1 MEGISTKIYKDLSQ
15 SLMKNQWKN
24 TFVLNNTEL
33 HHDSCKNTRKIIVHP
48 SAQCKFTWTTFRRA
62 CMSIQSGLAVTAQ
75 NNIAWKIIEDPEN
88 IYQYSANCE
97 LAHLKL
103 I

>member
-1 MEGISTKIYKDLSQ
+1 
-15 SLMKNQWKN
+15 
-24 TFVLNNTEL
+24 
-33 HHDSCKNTRKIIVHP
+33 
-48 SAQCKFTWTTFRRA
+48 
-62 CMSIQSGLAVTAQ
+62 MSIQSGLAVTAQ

-97 LAHLKL
+97 LARLKL